1 MKALNGD
8 LYNASTHRLSWALL
22 RISMI
27 LTALR
32 CMDTG
37 KVPEKVECSDIDFD
51 IALSIIRTVSHHN
64 DYIFNVLNEGV
75 TEEVKISETYS
86 SAARSTLLSILPD
99 SFTSKDMQAA
109 AVKISKSVR
118 TVERQIRRAI
128 DNGQVKELGKGSY
141 QKIK

>member
-1 MKALNGD
+1 MKELNGD

-32 CMDTG
+32 RMDSG
-37 KVPEKVECSDIDFD
+37 KVTERVECSDIDFD
-51 IALSIIRTVSHHN
+51 IALSIIRTISRHN
-64 DYIFNVLNEGV
+64 DYIFNVLNDGV
-75 TEEVKISETYS
+75 SDEVKVSETYS
-86 SAARSTLLSILPD
+86 SAARATLLSILPD

-128 DNGQVKELGKGSY
+128 ERGQVKELGRGSY
-141 QKIK
+141 RKIL

>member
-1 MKALNGD
+1 
-8 LYNASTHRLSWALL
+8 
-22 RISMI
+22 MI

-109 AVKISKSVR
+109 AMKISKSVR

-141 QKIK
+141 QKIG

>member
-128 DNGQVKELGKGSY
+128 NNGQVKELGKGSY
-141 QKIK
+141 QKIL